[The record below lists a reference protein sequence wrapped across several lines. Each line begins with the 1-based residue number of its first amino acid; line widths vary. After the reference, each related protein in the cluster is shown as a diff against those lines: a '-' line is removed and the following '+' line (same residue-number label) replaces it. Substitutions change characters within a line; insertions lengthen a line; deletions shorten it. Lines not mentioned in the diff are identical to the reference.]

1 MTEYSPV
8 LIGLTI
14 FIVFANLYFVK
25 HTGGIRNNI
34 LNIFLLA
41 TFSFYLLLTPA
52 VYYFTENSYAVNV
65 DVRDYWG
72 IGTLQIFLHILFYS
86 IGYYYVLNRYPAK
99 VIFTSREVRVS
110 FFRKYEHILFFIF
123 IALFAL
129 IFINTLS
136 VGINFVDIVLGKHGD
151 PTLGLR
157 GGSYYIQNLADSLI
171 TILIASFYFR
181 IKKIYIIIMLLVAIP
196 LFLILGFRYR
206 ILLTF
211 FGFFMI
217 YIFDNRLS
225 IKAISKYL
233 ILLLIFFYALMLLTA
248 NRTNI
253 YMQKFDEIS
262 FDYTEFPY
270 DAVFDQAKG
279 SLIDFAM
286 YKSVDAGHVSID
298 YGETMFGYIFIKM
311 LPSAFFS
318 GGIKPYPPPQMIA
331 IDNAISADRNVG
343 EATTSLG
350 GTFYA
355 FYYPGIY
362 IFAFVLGAII
372 ARAQNRFEKG
382 FFSLLVGLVFSLA
395 AFQWITRGYFPQTI
409 DHLVYMLFPI
419 LLLSFFIKIKFKF

>member
-1 MTEYSPV
+1 
-8 LIGLTI
+8 
-14 FIVFANLYFVK
+14 
-25 HTGGIRNNI
+25 
-34 LNIFLLA
+34 
-41 TFSFYLLLTPA
+41 
-52 VYYFTENSYAVNV
+52 
-65 DVRDYWG
+65 
-72 IGTLQIFLHILFYS
+72 
-86 IGYYYVLNRYPAK
+86 
-99 VIFTSREVRVS
+99 
-110 FFRKYEHILFFIF
+110 
-123 IALFAL
+123 
-129 IFINTLS
+129 
-136 VGINFVDIVLGKHGD
+136 
-151 PTLGLR
+151 
-157 GGSYYIQNLADSLI
+157 
-171 TILIASFYFR
+171 
-181 IKKIYIIIMLLVAIP
+181 
-196 LFLILGFRYR
+196 
-206 ILLTF
+206 
-211 FGFFMI
+211 MI

-318 GGIKPYPPPQMIA
+318 GGITPYPPPQMIA